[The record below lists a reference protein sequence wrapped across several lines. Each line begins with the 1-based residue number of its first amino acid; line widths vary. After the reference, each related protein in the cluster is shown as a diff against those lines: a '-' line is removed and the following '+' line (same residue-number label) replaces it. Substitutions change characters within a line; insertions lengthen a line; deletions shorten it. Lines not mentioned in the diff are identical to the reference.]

1 MKIKIDSRITT
12 LVENSVKLNHR
23 SLFFI
28 VGDRGKDRVAD
39 FYMLLSKLDMRSRSS
54 ILWCYKE
61 DLGFSS
67 HKKKRLKQIKKLQQR
82 GNWDQDVDDPF
93 DLFVSSTQIR
103 FTYYKDSHKIL
114 GNTYRMCILQDFEA
128 LTPNLLCRTIE
139 AVEGGG
145 IILILLKTMTSLKQL
160 YTITMDVHNRYR
172 TPSHDNV
179 DPRFN
184 ERFLLSLT
192 VCKGCLVLDD
202 EFNVLKLS
210 MPVVDSIP
218 SVEGSTEL
226 QQLQESLKT
235 TAPIGNL
242 LEICKTVDQA
252 SVVMQVMSSLMDKG
266 TPTFAITAA
275 RGRGKSAALGLLVA
289 GAIHQGYSN
298 VMVTAPSP
306 ENLRAF
312 FEFLLKGLNNLG
324 YQEHTDYEILR
335 GGKMVNKTILTVSIF
350 KTHKQQVNYLL
361 VNTQNFHCDLLV
373 IDEAAA
379 IPLPIVRKMIKNY
392 PVLISS
398 TVHGYEGTGRALS
411 LKLLNNLQDR
421 NLKQIKMTEPIRYGL
436 NDPIEKWLSDLLCL
450 EATIPYTISSSPA
463 HPGQCSLYLVNRDTL
478 FSFNRTS
485 ELFLHRLMS
494 LFISSHYR
502 NTPNDLQ
509 MLSDAPSHMLFVL
522 LGPIDGSGTLPD
534 VLTAIQVSL
543 EGKINKERA
552 KKQLAKGFG
561 AMGDMIP
568 WTIAEYFQDSDFA
581 ELTGAR
587 VVRIATHPD
596 LQGMGYGHKALEE
609 LQRFFGNELL
619 VEESKETALEVVEDE
634 EIKPKTN
641 VKPLLQ
647 KLSAV
652 KPPTVQYLG
661 VAYGLS
667 IELHNFWSKSGF
679 ELVFIKQ
686 KSSEITGEYSSIMLK
701 SISEVNF
708 SDFFAD
714 FRKRFLNLLSFEFSS
729 LPVSLVLSI
738 LSHKEGKNCQVDILE
753 RYINLYDL
761 KRLEAYCKKLID
773 FHLILDLLPGLA
785 HLYFSGNLALGF
797 SNLQKSILTALAL
810 QKKPFESLSKELNF
824 PGSQI
829 VLLFNKMLK
838 IITQAV
844 KSIYEAEVEQELPSK
859 RIADEG
865 ETEEIEK
872 KVLKS

>member
-1 MKIKIDSRITT
+1 MKIKIDSRITN

-82 GNWDQDVDDPF
+82 GNWDQEVDDPF
-93 DLFVSSTQIR
+93 DLFISSTQIR

-139 AVEGGG
+139 SVEGGG

-172 TPSHDNV
+172 TPSHTNV
-179 DPRFN
+179 EPRFN

-192 VCKGCLVLDD
+192 VCKGCLVVDD
-202 EFNVLKLS
+202 EFNILKLS
-210 MPVVDSIP
+210 T
-218 SVEGSTEL
+218 SVIESVGFVEKNSEL
-226 QQLQESLKT
+226 QQLQESLKGT
-235 TAPIGNL
+235 EPVGNL
-242 LEICKTVDQA
+242 LGICKTVDQA

-266 TPTFAITAA
+266 VPTFAITAA

-298 VMVTAPSP
+298 ILVTAPSP

-312 FEFLLKGLNNLG
+312 FEFLIKGLNTLG
-324 YQEHTDYEILR
+324 YQEHTDYELLR
-335 GGKMVNKTILTVSIF
+335 GGKDVNKTILTVSIF
-350 KTHKQQVNYLL
+350 KTHKQQVNYIL

-379 IPLPIVRKMIKNY
+379 IPLPIVRKMIKNF
-392 PVLISS
+392 PILISS

-421 NLKQIKMTEPIRYGL
+421 NLKQIKMTEPIRYGS

-450 EATIPYTISSSPA
+450 EATIPYSISCSPA

-478 FSFNRTS
+478 FSFNRAS

-534 VLTAIQVSL
+534 VLTAVQVSL
-543 EGKINKERA
+543 EGRINKENA

-561 AMGDMIP
+561 AVGDMIP
-568 WTIAEYFQDSDFA
+568 WTIAEYFQDSEFA

-587 VVRIATHPD
+587 IVRIATHPD
-596 LQGMGYGHKALEE
+596 LQGMGYGIKALEE
-609 LQRFFGNELL
+609 LQRFFSCELL
-619 VEESKETALEVVEDE
+619 QEEVNEAPIVQQEDD
-634 EIKPKTN
+634 EIKPKNN

-647 KLSAV
+647 KLSTI
-652 KPPTVQYLG
+652 KPPSVQYLG

-667 IELHNFWSKSGF
+667 TSLHNFWSKSGF
-679 ELVFIKQ
+679 SLVFIKQ
-686 KSSEITGEYSSIMLK
+686 KASEITGEYSSIMLK
-701 SISEVNF
+701 SISQVSFSPYF
-708 SDFFAD
+708 SDFK
-714 FRKRFLNLLSFEFSS
+714 KRFLNLLSFEFSA
-729 LPVSLVLSI
+729 LPVALVLSI
-738 LSHKEGKNCQVDILE
+738 LSHQEGQNCQVAHLE
-753 RYINLYDL
+753 RVINLYDL
-761 KRLEAYCKKLID
+761 KRLEAFCKKLID
-773 FHLILDLLPGLA
+773 FHLILDLLPSLA
-785 HLYFSGNLALGF
+785 NLYFTGNLALGF
-797 SNLQKSILTALAL
+797 SNLQKSILTALSL
-810 QKKPFESLSKELNF
+810 QKKPFESLSKELNL

-829 VLLFNKMLK
+829 VLLFNKMIK
-838 IITQAV
+838 IITQTI
-844 KSIYEAEVEQELPSK
+844 KSIYEAQIEQELPLK
-859 RIADEG
+859 RIPDDIQEL
-865 ETEEIEK
+865 EK
-872 KVLKS
+872 RKELN